1 MQSRP
6 TSGLGGEQGPHAE
19 HTGPSEN
26 TLIFP
31 DIAEWVIPGNFCWE
45 DRYQQQ
51 MDNYAKSPKETT
63 DDPIREARYIEIRDS
78 GRVVSLPINIERIE
92 MWKRHAA
99 SELELSK
106 TCKDCLFLGKA
117 LKEKEKRIEELSAKV
132 KGSDEDDE

>member
-1 MQSRP
+1 M
-6 TSGLGGEQGPHAE
+6 GGEQGPHAE
-19 HTGPSEN
+19 HTGPSEK

-51 MDNYAKSPKETT
+51 MDKYASTPKETT

-117 LKEKEKRIEELSAKV
+117 LKEREKRIEELSAKV
-132 KGSDEDDE
+132 KESDEDDE